1 MIPNIKDK
9 AASTEEIQ
17 AVATQIGSLHTRKEV
32 ILKIVST
39 QTNIN
44 LTNTKLI
51 STQSINK
58 INLTCI
64 KTRIVV
70 QILSSI
76 QNTLTKRIS
85 IRNIKKIKTSTSIPK
100 TVAIQIL
107 IITLSTPITKKI
119 SMISMI
125 SNQSIRPVKGMNINI
140 KIEGVQIVVI
150 LIKED
155 TQNLKKT
162 ITSTEKI
169 LLAATQIIIN
179 TLNQKNSIKS
189 TEKIHLAAT
198 QN

>member
-9 AASTEEIQ
+9 AVSTEEIQ
-17 AVATQIGSLHTRKEV
+17 AVATQIGSHHTRKEV
-32 ILKIVST
+32 ILIVAT

>member
-9 AASTEEIQ
+9 AVSTEEIQ